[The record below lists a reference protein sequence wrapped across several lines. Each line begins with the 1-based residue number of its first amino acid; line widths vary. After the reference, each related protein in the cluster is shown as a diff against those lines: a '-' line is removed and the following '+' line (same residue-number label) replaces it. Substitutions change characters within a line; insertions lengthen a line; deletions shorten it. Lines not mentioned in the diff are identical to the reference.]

1 LGLTKKEEQI
11 FVDMADV
18 VIHINESVAH
28 ERRVEIADAIRNH
41 AGVMGVAHH
50 DEKPH
55 LLIVEYDPDQ
65 VHAKNLLQVALDQG
79 VHAQL
84 VGL

>member
-1 LGLTKKEEQI
+1 M
-11 FVDMADV
+11 DMADV
-18 VIHINESVAH
+18 VIHINESVDH
-28 ERRVEIADAIRNH
+28 DRRVEIADAIRAH

-55 LLIVEYDPDQ
+55 LLIVEFNPDQ
-65 VHAKNLLQVALDQG
+65 VHAKDLLQVALGMG

>member
-1 LGLTKKEEQI
+1 M
-11 FVDMADV
+11 DMADV
-18 VIHINESVAH
+18 VIHINESVEH
-28 ERRVEIADAIRNH
+28 DRRVEIADAIRDH

-55 LLIVEYDPDQ
+55 LLLVQFDPDQ
-65 VHAKNLLQVALDQG
+65 VHAKDLLQVALGMG

>member
-1 LGLTKKEEQI
+1 MN
-11 FVDMADV
+11 MADV
-18 VIHINESVAH
+18 IIHINESVSH
-28 ERRVEIADAIRNH
+28 DRRVEIADIVRSQT
-41 AGVMGVAHH
+41 GVMGVAHH

-55 LLIVEYDPDQ
+55 LLIVEFDPAQ
-65 VHAKNLLQVALDQG
+65 VHAKDLLQVVLDQE

>member
-1 LGLTKKEEQI
+1 M
-11 FVDMADV
+11 DMADV
-18 VIHINESVAH
+18 VIHINESVDH
-28 ERRVEIADAIRNH
+28 DQRTDIADRIRAH
-41 AGVMGVAHH
+41 GGVMGVAHH

-55 LLIVEYDPDQ
+55 LLLVEYDPEQ
-65 VHAKNLLQVALDQG
+65 VHAQDLLKVALDQG

>member
-1 LGLTKKEEQI
+1 M
-11 FVDMADV
+11 DMADV
-18 VIHINESVAH
+18 IIHISESVEH
-28 ERRVEIADAIRNH
+28 DRRVEIADAIREH

-65 VHAKNLLQVALDQG
+65 VHAKDLLQVALGMG

-84 VGL
+84 VGF

>member
-1 LGLTKKEEQI
+1 M
-11 FVDMADV
+11 DMADV
-18 VIHINESVAH
+18 VIHINETVDH
-28 ERRVEIADAIRNH
+28 DRRVEIADAIRNH

-55 LLIVEYDPDQ
+55 LLIVEFDPDQ
-65 VHAKNLLQVALDQG
+65 VHAKELLQVSLDQG

-84 VGL
+84 VGF

>member
-1 LGLTKKEEQI
+1 M
-11 FVDMADV
+11 DMADV
-18 VIHINESVAH
+18 VIHINESVDH
-28 ERRVEIADAIRNH
+28 NRRVEIADAIRAR

-55 LLIVEYDPDQ
+55 LLIVEYNPGQ
-65 VHAKNLLQVALDQG
+65 VQAKDLLQVALDKG

>member
-1 LGLTKKEEQI
+1 M
-11 FVDMADV
+11 DMADV
-18 VIHINESVAH
+18 VIHINEAVEH
-28 ERRVEIADAIRNH
+28 DRRVEIADAIRDH
-41 AGVMGVAHH
+41 VGVMGVAHH

-55 LLIVEYDPDQ
+55 LLIVEYDPAQ
-65 VHAKNLLQVALDQG
+65 AHATDLLKVALDQG

>member
-1 LGLTKKEEQI
+1 M
-11 FVDMADV
+11 DMADV
-18 VIHINESVAH
+18 VIHINESVEH
-28 ERRVEIADAIRNH
+28 DRRVEIADAIRNH
-41 AGVMGVAHH
+41 QGVMGVAHH

-55 LLIVEYDPDQ
+55 LLIVEYDPDE
-65 VHAKNLLQVALDQG
+65 VHAKDLLQVALGMG

>member
-1 LGLTKKEEQI
+1 M
-11 FVDMADV
+11 DMADV
-18 VIHINESVAH
+18 IIHVNESVAH
-28 ERRVEIADAIRNH
+28 DRRIEIADAIRGR

-55 LLIVEYDPDQ
+55 LLIVQFDPDQ
-65 VHAKNLLQVALDQG
+65 VHAKELLQVALDQG

-84 VGL
+84 VGF

>member
-1 LGLTKKEEQI
+1 M
-11 FVDMADV
+11 DMADV
-18 VIHINESVAH
+18 MIHINESVEH
-28 ERRVEIADAIRNH
+28 DRRAAIADTIRAQ

-55 LLIVEYDPDQ
+55 LLIVEFDPDT
-65 VHAKNLLQVALDQG
+65 VRAKDLLQVTLDQG

>member
-1 LGLTKKEEQI
+1 M
-11 FVDMADV
+11 DMADV
-18 VIHINESVAH
+18 VIHISESVDH
-28 ERRVEIADAIRNH
+28 DRRTEIADAIRGQT
-41 AGVMGVAHH
+41 GVMGVAHH

-55 LLIVEYDPDQ
+55 LLIVEYDPASVQARD
-65 VHAKNLLQVALDQG
+65 LLQVALDRG

>member
-1 LGLTKKEEQI
+1 M
-11 FVDMADV
+11 DMADV
-18 VIHINESVAH
+18 VIHINESVSPD
-28 ERRVEIADAIRNH
+28 RRTQIADVIRAH

-55 LLIVEYDPDQ
+55 LLLIEYDPAA
-65 VHAKNLLQVALDQG
+65 VHAKDLLQVALDEG

>member
-1 LGLTKKEEQI
+1 ME
-11 FVDMADV
+11 MADV
-18 VIHINESVAH
+18 MIHIDESIDH
-28 ERRVEIADAIRNH
+28 DRRTEIADEIRAH
-41 AGVMGVAHH
+41 AGVMAVAHH

-55 LLIVEYDPDQ
+55 LLIVEYDPAT
-65 VHAKNLLQVALDQG
+65 VHAKDLLQVALDRG

>member
-1 LGLTKKEEQI
+1 M
-11 FVDMADV
+11 DMADV
-18 VIHINESVAH
+18 VIGIKETVDHD
-28 ERRVEIADAIRNH
+28 RRVEIADAIRAQ

-55 LLIVEYDPDQ
+55 LLLVEYNPAE
-65 VHAKNLLQVALDQG
+65 VHAKDLLQVALDKG

>member
-1 LGLTKKEEQI
+1 M
-11 FVDMADV
+11 DMADV
-18 VIHINESVAH
+18 VIHINESVDH
-28 ERRVEIADAIRNH
+28 DQRTEIADTIRAH
-41 AGVMGVAHH
+41 DGVMGVAHH

-55 LLIVEYDPDQ
+55 LLLVEYDPEQ
-65 VHAKNLLQVALDQG
+65 VHAQDLLKVVLDRG

>member
-65 VHAKNLLQVALDQG
+65 VHAKDLLQVALDQG

>member
-1 LGLTKKEEQI
+1 M
-11 FVDMADV
+11 DMADV
-18 VIHINESVAH
+18 VIHINESVEH
-28 ERRVEIADAIRNH
+28 DRRVAIADAIRGH
-41 AGVMGVAHH
+41 PGVMGVAHH

-65 VHAKNLLQVALDQG
+65 AHATDLLQVALDQG

>member
-1 LGLTKKEEQI
+1 M
-11 FVDMADV
+11 DMADV
-18 VIHINESVAH
+18 VIHISETVSH
-28 ERRVEIADAIRNH
+28 DRRTQIADAIRDH
-41 AGVMGVAHH
+41 TGVMGVAHH

-55 LLIVEYDPDQ
+55 LLLVEYDPDQ
-65 VHAKNLLQVALDQG
+65 VHAKDLLQVALDQG